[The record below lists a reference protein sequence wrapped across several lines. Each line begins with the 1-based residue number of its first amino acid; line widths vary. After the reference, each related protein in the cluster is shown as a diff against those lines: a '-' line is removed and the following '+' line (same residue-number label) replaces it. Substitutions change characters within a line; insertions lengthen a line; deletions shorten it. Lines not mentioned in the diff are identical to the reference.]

1 MKKTKAEVS
10 ELRQKLDGDDEIEE
24 DLPTFSNRSAKRK
37 SADGK
42 GNTEESKVKRTSSS
56 GRNIPKEKLGTIE
69 EDDSEQKATI
79 SPSQAKL
86 EESKVAAVEDL
97 EPQSLDYFGPKDMKD
112 IKAGE
117 SAPVIPSLNLD
128 KENLRQKITE
138 NMK

>member
-24 DLPTFSNRSAKRK
+24 DLPTFSKRK